1 MSSQIIL
8 KMNFKI
14 ILNIILL
21 NFLLILIF
29 QAEILATETKNSFV
43 NKKKSFWDNKLSES
57 TTNFNLSQNSP
68 NPFNPNTKIV
78 YSIVQPS
85 QVKLIVTNILGQ
97 VIETLVDE
105 FRNKGTYEVNFN
117 AENLSS
123 GLYIYTLEA
132 GSTSI
137 SRKMTLLK

>member
-1 MSSQIIL
+1 MSSQILL

-78 YSIVQPS
+78 YSVAQPS

-97 VIETLVDE
+97 VVETLVDE

>member
-1 MSSQIIL
+1 
-8 KMNFKI
+8 MNFKI

-57 TTNFNLSQNSP
+57 TVNFNLSQNSP
-68 NPFNPNTKIV
+68 KPFNPNTKIV

-97 VIETLVDE
+97 VVETLVDE